1 MSTQAEDYFQRTH
14 KGSFWRQRGDQPLLN
29 ATRLRALGKP
39 RGRLLDLG
47 SGEGH
52 FARRAADLGWAVLA
66 LDYIPAGATRS
77 KAALRGVG
85 HVVRASGSQLP
96 LRAETVEVV
105 TAWDVLEHLP
115 EPEATLKEVG
125 RVLHPGGLLAVS
137 TPNPDALSVRRRGND
152 SIQFK
157 DETHISI
164 RSRGSWERAFEQAGF
179 SVLVSGGDA
188 WWNPPYGTLPPAIFK
203 VASQVMFATRFS
215 WPVDTAE
222 NSVLLGI
229 KSKPSVETA
238 ASL

>member
-1 MSTQAEDYFQRTH
+1 MSTEKEDYFERTH

-52 FARRAADLGWAVLA
+52 FARRAAARGWDVVA
-66 LDYIPAGATRS
+66 LDYIPEGATRS
-77 KAALRGVG
+77 KAALRGLG

-96 LRAETVEVV
+96 LAAGTVEVV

-115 EPEATLKEVG
+115 VPEDTLREAA
-125 RVLHPGGLLAVS
+125 RVLRSGGLLAVS
-137 TPNPDALSVRRRGND
+137 TPNPHALSVRRRGND

-164 RSRGSWERAFEQAGF
+164 RSRGAWEQAFEQAGF

-188 WWNPPYGTLPPAIFK
+188 WWNPPYGPAPPAIFK
-203 VASQVMFATRFS
+203 AASQLMFATRFG
-215 WPVDTAE
+215 WPVNSAE
-222 NSVLLGI
+222 NTVMLGC
-229 KSKPSVETA
+229 KA
-238 ASL
+238 